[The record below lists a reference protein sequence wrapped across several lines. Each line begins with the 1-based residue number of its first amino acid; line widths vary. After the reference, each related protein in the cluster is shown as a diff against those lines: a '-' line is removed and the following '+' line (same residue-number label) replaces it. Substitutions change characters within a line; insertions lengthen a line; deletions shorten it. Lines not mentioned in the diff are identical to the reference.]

1 MRIRR
6 NRDNYLAGL
15 RLLMPESIILTPDGE
30 WQDHVGQL
38 LAARL
43 GYRFQDLDALLVSR
57 LARVSIRSLL
67 TEGEAAFRER
77 ETALLATLVGQH
89 GIILSTGGGVV
100 IREANRRLLHAGGL
114 VVNLTATVPV
124 LAGRLALADDRPLLK
139 GDEAL
144 EARIERIMT
153 EREPFYADADI
164 RIDTTGKTLEDVAA
178 EILAVYAEKRSGAL

>member
-1 MRIRR
+1 
-6 NRDNYLAGL
+6 
-15 RLLMPESIILTPDGE
+15 MPESIILTGPMGSGKTS
-30 WQDHVGQL
+30 VGQL

-43 GYRFQDLDALLVSR
+43 GYRFQDLDALLVEQ
-57 LARVSIRSLL
+57 AGKSINQIFAE
-67 TEGEAAFRER
+67 EGEAAFRER

>member
-1 MRIRR
+1 
-6 NRDNYLAGL
+6 
-15 RLLMPESIILTPDGE
+15 
-30 WQDHVGQL
+30 
-38 LAARL
+38 
-43 GYRFQDLDALLVSR
+43 
-57 LARVSIRSLL
+57 
-67 TEGEAAFRER
+67 
-77 ETALLATLVGQH
+77 
-89 GIILSTGGGVV
+89 
-100 IREANRRLLHAGGL
+100 LLHAGGL

>member
-1 MRIRR
+1 
-6 NRDNYLAGL
+6 
-15 RLLMPESIILTPDGE
+15 MPESIILTGPMGSGKTS
-30 WQDHVGQL
+30 VGQL

-43 GYRFQDLDALLVSR
+43 GYRFQDLDALLVEQ
-57 LARVSIRSLL
+57 AGKSINQIFAD
-67 TEGEAAFRER
+67 EGEAAFRER

-153 EREPFYADADI
+153 ERESFYADADI